1 MTNGT
6 LKAKD
11 WIGLIGSMVAALAFL
26 WGVYDSRASAI
37 EQILSDHE
45 VRLTKSEALQFT
57 SAEAKEL
64 SNQVTRLN
72 VELIA
77 QQRTVEKVGNSIDAL
92 RLEINR
98 EPDSLRKQIEQLSD
112 QIDELQ
118 KGLRNG

>member
-11 WIGLIGSMVAALAFL
+11 WFGLCGSMVAALAFL

>member
-1 MTNGT
+1 MANLQRIREELDAGHPVTG
-6 LKAKD
+6 AYSAD
-11 WIGLIGSMVAALAFL
+11 DSAA
-26 WGVYDSRASAI
+26 
-37 EQILSDHE
+37 
-45 VRLTKSEALQFT
+45 
-57 SAEAKEL
+57 AEAKEL

-118 KGLRNG
+118 KGLRNE